1 MRRAE
6 GNGSE
11 SRRGKTSRRVDAGVD
26 GMSIR
31 IPVGTAVWRIKRR
44 PV

>member
-1 MRRAE
+1 MCPAGR
-6 GNGSE
+6 NVSE

-26 GMSIR
+26 GMSI
-31 IPVGTAVWRIKRR
+31 PVGTAVWRIKRR